1 MDRLEIVKSVVT
13 EMFQLAFDDSFSVE
27 FTPISSSAIKIDID
41 GDDVSYLIG
50 QRGKTLLAIQ
60 LLIRQMYIN
69 LSQDFTDEFKII
81 VDIGG
86 YKSKKVER
94 IKEIAKQAAQRVIEL
109 SKDVTLPRMN
119 AFERHIVH
127 QYISDNFSNLQ
138 TSSIGQEPNRRV
150 VLSIKRVQ

>member
-1 MDRLEIVKSVVT
+1 MDKLEIIKNVVT
-13 EMFQLAFDDSFSVE
+13 EMFQLAFGDRFSVE
-27 FTPISSSAIKIDID
+27 FTPISSSTIKIDIS
-41 GDDVSYLIG
+41 GDNVSCLIG
-50 QRGKTLLAIQ
+50 QRGKTLLAIE
-60 LLIRQMYIN
+60 LLIRQMHIN

-94 IKEIAKQAAQRVIEL
+94 IQEIARQAAQRAIEL

-127 QYISDNFSNLQ
+127 QYINENFSNLQ
-138 TSSIGQEPNRRV
+138 TFSIGQEPDRRV
-150 VLSIKRVQ
+150 VLSIKYSQ

>member
-1 MDRLEIVKSVVT
+1 MDKLEIIKNVVT
-13 EMFQLAFDDSFSVE
+13 EMFQLAFGDGFSVE
-27 FTPISSSAIKIDID
+27 FTPISSSAIKIDIG
-41 GDDVSYLIG
+41 GDNVSYLIG

-86 YKSKKVER
+86 YKSKKVEK
-94 IKEIAKQAAQRVIEL
+94 IQEIARQAAQRAIEL

-127 QYISDNFSNLQ
+127 QYINENFSNLQ
-138 TSSIGQEPNRRV
+138 TSSVGQEPNRRV
-150 VLSIKRVQ
+150 VLSIKYSQ